1 MSELATKYVKKGE
14 LRNLVLFSAGKSVSM
29 FASSIYSFAIGLYV
43 LNLTG
48 SALNYATTI
57 MLHILPMILVS
68 PIAGVVADK
77 IPKRNLIVGMDVA
90 NGFLFLALL
99 IISSKGG
106 LSLSAIYLTTILL
119 SVFSSIFNISFE
131 ASKPNLVRPESRLK
145 LNSMSKLIDS
155 TTSIL
160 GPTLGGVMFAL
171 IDIQLFIL
179 INCIS
184 FFLSAISE
192 MFIDYNFHPDTET
205 LDNPPFMSQLAKGT
219 KFMLHSRVIRK
230 VFILFVIINFLLGFS
245 VNVPMP
251 YIINQVLGLPPEF
264 FGFISSM
271 FPLGL
276 IFGTLT
282 IGRVLKKGSY
292 FNILTITTCL
302 LALLAS
308 IVGLPLA
315 FGTYGIMVYGIY
327 YAGLNIL
334 MGIAISYVDIPILT
348 IMQDEIP
355 PGLRG
360 VVFGLT
366 MSLVKVVLPI
376 SLLVSGYLVDYV
388 PIALISIVGGALAL
402 VYPLHLLIKKTG
414 SA

>member
-1 MSELATKYVKKGE
+1 
-14 LRNLVLFSAGKSVSM
+14 
-29 FASSIYSFAIGLYV
+29 
-43 LNLTG
+43 
-48 SALNYATTI
+48 
-57 MLHILPMILVS
+57 
-68 PIAGVVADK
+68 
-77 IPKRNLIVGMDVA
+77 
-90 NGFLFLALL
+90 
-99 IISSKGG
+99 

>member
-106 LSLSAIYLTTILL
+106 LSLSTIYLTTILL

>member
-68 PIAGVVADK
+68 PIAGVMADK
-77 IPKRNLIVGMDVA
+77 IQKRNLIVGMDVA

>member
-68 PIAGVVADK
+68 PIAGVMADK

>member
-251 YIINQVLGLPPEF
+251 YMINQVLGLPPEF

-334 MGIAISYVDIPILT
+334 MGIAISYVDIPIWT

>member
-388 PIALISIVGGALAL
+388 PIALISIIGGALAL

>member
-99 IISSKGG
+99 IIVSKGG

>member
-14 LRNLVLFSAGKSVSM
+14 LRNLALFSAGKSVSM

-77 IPKRNLIVGMDVA
+77 IQKRNLIVGMDVA

-315 FGTYGIMVYGIY
+315 FGAYSIMVYGIY

>member
-251 YIINQVLGLPPEF
+251 YMINQVLGLPPEF